1 MENIVSALAIGFV
14 IFVIVYAIYIIV
26 DTDMTGGM

>member
-1 MENIVSALAIGFV
+1 MDNIVSALAIGFV